1 MSEATVRPCE
11 GSAPHSWSF
20 KGRGLCTGLREKC
33 QQIWQHVVQ
42 FLVVLQLS
50 VVHSLALDRHSLFAF
65 FLASLLVTYIS
76 SLKKITEEPG
86 GGSPACPF
94 FAEG

>member
-20 KGRGLCTGLREKC
+20 KGRGLCKGLREKC

-50 VVHSLALDRHSLFAF
+50 VVHSLALDRHC
-65 FLASLLVTYIS
+65 YIS

>member
-20 KGRGLCTGLREKC
+20 KGRGLCKGLREKC

-50 VVHSLALDRHSLFAF
+50 VVHSLALDRHSLFAL
-65 FLASLLVTYIS
+65 FLASLLVTVTFPHS
-76 SLKKITEEPG
+76 KK
-86 GGSPACPF
+86 
-94 FAEG
+94 